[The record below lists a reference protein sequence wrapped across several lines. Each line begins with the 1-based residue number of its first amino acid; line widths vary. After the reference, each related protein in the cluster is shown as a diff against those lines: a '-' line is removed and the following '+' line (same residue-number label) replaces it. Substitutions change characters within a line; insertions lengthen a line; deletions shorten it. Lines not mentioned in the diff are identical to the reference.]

1 MNHPQNAMRRGYVLL
16 EAEKAL
22 INWSPHALE
31 GYCKT
36 VTARRMWT
44 ERILSGEPSM
54 HCPKCG
60 VEVVADAL
68 FCQKCGTRLD
78 ESAAA
83 ATIKSAAVTVPSSRG
98 GVDLPEEEL
107 WVGRY
112 SPKAMIGTWIILGV
126 LAMAVL
132 ALTIYMWASSIAYW
146 WVPLAIYV
154 LIDAVVAARFFWKH
168 ISIRYRLTNHRF
180 FHEEGILRRV
190 VNPIDLITIKDVAFE
205 QGIIERMFNVGKV
218 RIMSGDTTDPELVVD
233 GIEDVQTVTT
243 LIDKTRR
250 AEMMRRRVFFD
261 ASPG

>member
-1 MNHPQNAMRRGYVLL
+1 
-16 EAEKAL
+16 
-22 INWSPHALE
+22 
-31 GYCKT
+31 
-36 VTARRMWT
+36 
-44 ERILSGEPSM
+44 M

-60 VEVVADAL
+60 VEVVADAV
-68 FCQKCGTRLD
+68 FCQKCGARLD
-78 ESAAA
+78 ESVPV
-83 ATIKSAAVTVPSSRG
+83 ATAKFASGNPSPNRG
-98 GVDLPEEEL
+98 GVDVTEEEL

-126 LAMAVL
+126 LALAVL
-132 ALTIYMWASSIAYW
+132 ALTIYMVMASIPYW

-154 LIDAVVAARFFWKH
+154 LIDAIVAARFFWKH

-180 FHEEGILRRV
+180 FHEAGILRRV

-205 QGIIERMFNVGKV
+205 QGIVERMFNVGKV
-218 RIMSGDTTDPELVVD
+218 RIMSGDTTDPELVVE